1 MNPSQEPLRLGLNPE
16 EWEQVKTIA
25 DIHSANAPA
34 GGVIY
39 LICPKTTMSPEE
51 LAMLQSLYS
60 RKPTSILHHLIEV
73 AQKGAK
79 KFMKQFY
86 VEYNH
91 KSIGDCGNVLVA
103 FEGVSILAVKAI
115 QDSQLYAGQEGSTR
129 YIDYSNQPFLSP
141 NPDVNGEPLLVSTE
155 FFFGQTLA
163 QHIQETW
170 REFYMENLPKVFEWL
185 KAENPYELFEGPD
198 TSFAKWEKA
207 MKARAFDIM
216 RGFLPA
222 GATTFVAWW
231 TSISHAGDHLAQL
244 RCHAMPEVVA
254 IAIAAEGLLKAVYPS
269 SFSREPRQ
277 DREGYKLKWY
287 EEGYFFE
294 LPAENFTPRL
304 SIALADPDIYEGYR
318 SVIMDRPKGVEIPWQ
333 VGEAVNV
340 FWLDRIDYGSFRDIQ
355 RHRAVIQRMPLLT
368 MDHGVHPWY
377 LENLPNDIRQQAEG
391 LIINQLA
398 SIAKLR
404 LNKFDQQYLLP
415 LCMRVP
421 IRITGSLSKVVY
433 LLETRSQNSVH
444 PTLHEIAYNASQVL
458 KGKLARAFDCGPEQ
472 IPLYVDSGIGQL
484 SLKRGAQDIIK
495 REDPDKVE

>member
-79 KFMKQFY
+79 KFMKQFF
-86 VEYNH
+86 VEYGH
-91 KSIGDCGNVLVA
+91 KSIGDCGNILVA

-115 QDSQLYAGQEGSTR
+115 QDSQLYAGQEASTR
-129 YIDYSNQPFLSP
+129 YIDFSHQPFLSP

-185 KAENPYELFEGPD
+185 KEQNPYGLFESPD
-198 TSFAKWEKA
+198 TTRAVWEKA
-207 MKARAFDIM
+207 MNTRAFDIM

-254 IAIAAEGLLKAVYPS
+254 IAIATQNLLRSAYPD
-269 SFSREPRQ
+269 SFSRVPHQ
-277 DREGYKLKWY
+277 DREDYKQSWY
-287 EEGYFFE
+287 KDGYFFE
-294 LPAENFTPRL
+294 FPAEGFVPQVRL
-304 SIALADPDIYEGYR
+304 ALADPDVYGGYR
-318 SVIMDRPKGVEIPWQ
+318 SVIMGRPKGVEIPWQ
-333 VGEAVNV
+333 IGEAVNV
-340 FWLDRIDYGSFRDIQ
+340 SWLDRIDYGSFRDIQ

-391 LIINQLA
+391 LIIQQFA
-398 SIAKLR
+398 SIGKLG

-421 IRITGSLSKVVY
+421 IRITGSLSKITY
-433 LLETRSQNSVH
+433 LLELRAQKVVH

-458 KGKLARAFDCGPEQ
+458 KGKLARVFDCDPER
-472 IPLYVDSGIGQL
+472 IPLYVDSEVGQL
-484 SLKRGAQDIIK
+484 TLKRGKQDII
-495 REDPDKVE
+495 RLGDPDKVE